1 MLFDFATKLTQLLV
15 TNPPSRGGS
24 VYAGMSVAVFL
35 YKVAHFR
42 PEQVAHIAPEWVA
55 QYSPDYSKSTRNKK
69 TLQPRCTQDFKER
82 YLIFSGH

>member
-15 TNPPSRGGS
+15 TNPPSRDGS

-42 PEQVAHIAPEWVA
+42 PEQVAHIAPE
-55 QYSPDYSKSTRNKK
+55 
-69 TLQPRCTQDFKER
+69 
-82 YLIFSGH
+82 